1 MCKLSI
7 PNDKFISM
15 NSPFQNPNLFSSLR
29 DAENNFEF
37 FDSISQELCYLDNVS
52 KVDDVIEGIDE
63 EYGIR
68 LKTLRHILRKRKDN
82 FSLPTDQNLT
92 ISIYFY
98 VDTIHDLSYMFNVV
112 FNDGYKSIGFELC
125 PRDCAE
131 CWTEQHLRAMDKLG
145 DLWSRNQQRIA
156 YIKEHETR

>member
-15 NSPFQNPNLFSSLR
+15 NSPFQRPDLFSTLR

-37 FDSISQELCYLDNVS
+37 FDVISQELSYIDNCE
-52 KVDDVIEGIDE
+52 KIDDTIEGIDDE
-63 EYGIR
+63 QGIR
-68 LKTLRHILRKRKDN
+68 LKTLRQILRKRKDN

-98 VDTIHDLSYMFNVV
+98 VDTLHDLNYMFNVI
-112 FNDGYKSIGFELC
+112 FNDDYKSIGFELC

-131 CWTEQHLRAMDKLG
+131 CWTERQIRAMDILG

>member
-15 NSPFQNPNLFSSLR
+15 NSPFQRLDLFSTLR
-29 DAENNFEF
+29 DSENNFGF
-37 FDSISQELCYLDNVS
+37 FDVISQHLCLIDNC
-52 KVDDVIEGIDE
+52 KKIDDIIEGIDNDH
-63 EYGIR
+63 GIR
-68 LKTLRHILRKRKDN
+68 LKTLRQILRKRKDN

-98 VDTIHDLSYMFNVV
+98 VDTLHDLNYMFNVI
-112 FNDGYKSIGFELC
+112 FNDDYKSIGFELC

-131 CWTEQHLRAMDKLG
+131 CWNEKHMRAMDKLG